1 MLRYEYTARLV
12 KILNW
17 RSGHEQGCSS
27 FLRNFDNFKN
37 LDMVSASKLPPETKR
52 PTGNS
57 KVPVSDLGLDFKYP
71 D

>member
-1 MLRYEYTARLV
+1 MLRYEYTARFV

-17 RSGHEQGCSS
+17 RFRHEQGCSNY
-27 FLRNFDNFKN
+27 LRNFGNFKN
-37 LDMVSASKLPPETKR
+37 FDTVSASKLPPEAKR

-57 KVPVSDLGLDFKYP
+57 KVPGSDFGLDIKYP